1 MQLKEL
7 REKFSLVN
15 HELSE
20 RVKNNE
26 LKKHQ
31 LNLIVEE
38 LEQLKRQLYD
48 KRVRLSNLK
57 HDHRKLLQELKGL
70 HNSSPLTDN
79 PALYLDYENT
89 MHSIRQYQSIINK
102 YKVDLSD

>member
-1 MQLKEL
+1 MNQEL
-7 REKFSLVN
+7 NDRI
-15 HELSE
+15 
-20 RVKNNE
+20 KNNE
-26 LKKHQ
+26 LKKYQ
-31 LNLIVEE
+31 LNECVEE

-57 HDHRKLLQELKGL
+57 HDHRKLLQELKEL

-89 MHSIRQYQSIINK
+89 MQSIRQYQSVINK
-102 YKVDLSD
+102 YKVDMSD